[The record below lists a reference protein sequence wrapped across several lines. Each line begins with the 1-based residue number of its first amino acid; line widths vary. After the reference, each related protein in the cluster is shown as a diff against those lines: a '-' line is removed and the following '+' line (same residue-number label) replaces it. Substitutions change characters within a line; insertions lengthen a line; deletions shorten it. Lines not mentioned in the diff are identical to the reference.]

1 MYIKLVHNASN
12 SATAW
17 REWTYTIRDIIN
29 GTITATSGLSSSYFD
44 QTNSIINGSRPYCDD
59 GTTLTYDMLG
69 SPGTN
74 TSNSSDNIIS
84 FYWKHPE
91 NTSTYDYKKRIQLIV
106 TATGTYG
113 MRFRTYSAN
122 GSYGLPYNSNSYYA
136 ATTSSNDKFDVNFQQ
151 MTTHIWMNK
160 NHFTIQV
167 QSGTEV
173 LTHGVWA
180 GDAGDW
186 SKYYYDNTSSQYCPA
201 TVINSFYR
209 KSVLDN
215 ITPDS
220 TTYEHLH
227 IGQQY
232 ALNTNN
238 TTFSTPSYSQ
248 SYQQG
253 YSQSTSQ
260 NYSTLNPLPYKNVR
274 PLKTAT
280 GHNHQMIPVFLDPH
294 FNSPTTGFDAFQRL
308 KGLWRTSD
316 NIDAN
321 AAEITFNS
329 VKYNVIMLHKSGA
342 SLGNSNNTETGCYLI
357 KQEN

>member
-17 REWTYTIRDIIN
+17 REWTYAIRDIIS
-29 GTITATSGLSSSYFD
+29 GTITATSGLSSTYFD
-44 QTNSIINGSRPYCDD
+44 QTNSIINGTRPYCDD
-59 GTTLTYDMLG
+59 GTTLTYENINTT
-69 SPGTN
+69 SN
-74 TSNSSDNIIS
+74 TSNTSDNYIN

-91 NTSTYDYKKRIQLIV
+91 RTSTYDYKKKISLYV

-113 MRFRTYSAN
+113 MRFRTGSAN
-122 GSYGLPYNSNSYYA
+122 GSYQLPYGSTSYYA

-167 QSGTEV
+167 QSATEV

-186 SKYYYDNTSSQYCPA
+186 SEYYYDNTASQYSPA

-209 KSVLDN
+209 TSVLG
-215 ITPDS
+215 TTTYDS
-220 TTYEHLH
+220 TTYDYLH

-232 ALNTNN
+232 GLNTNN
-238 TTFSTPSYSQ
+238 TTFSYPTFSH

-253 YSQSTSQ
+253 YSQNTNQ
-260 NYSTLNPLPYKNVR
+260 NYSTLAPLPYKNVR

-280 GHNHQMIPVFLDPH
+280 GHNHQMIPVFLEPH
-294 FNSPTTGFDAFQRL
+294 FNSTTTSFDAYQRL

-316 NIDAN
+316 DIDAN

-329 VKYNVIMLHKSGA
+329 VKYNVIMLHKSGGT
-342 SLGNSNNTETGCYLI
+342 SGNAANTENACYLI